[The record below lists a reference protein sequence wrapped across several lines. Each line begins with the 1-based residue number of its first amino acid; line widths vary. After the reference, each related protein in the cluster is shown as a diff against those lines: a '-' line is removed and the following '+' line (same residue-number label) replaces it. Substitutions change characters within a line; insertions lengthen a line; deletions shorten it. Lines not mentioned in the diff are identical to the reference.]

1 MAERQYSVGA
11 LFRCITGVCDV
22 KDYYESAHSIREGDL
37 LHIVGLDRLRSNRQ
51 IAKIKLIRKG
61 KIHKDELFVDTA
73 ALDPHVETGSLAL
86 IQLSLDPESTLLTE
100 TVINPK
106 DNSGR
111 EICFWCG
118 KATEKIRILT
128 FFSAYCHSCKK

>member
-1 MAERQYSVGA
+1 MVKGQYSVGA

-22 KDYYESAHSIREGDL
+22 KDYYESAHLIQEGDL
-37 LHIVGLDRLRSNRQ
+37 LHIVGLDHLRSNRQ

-73 ALDPHVETGSLAL
+73 ALDPHVATGSIAL
-86 IQLSLDPESTLLTE
+86 IQLSLDPENALLTE
-100 TVINPK
+100 TAINSR

-118 KATEKIRILT
+118 RATEKIRILT
-128 FFSAYCHSCKK
+128 FFSDYCHSCKK